1 MAEKIVSPG
10 VFSRENDLS
19 FLTPAAAEV
28 STAVVGPTVKGPV
41 NIPTVVRSYSEYV
54 AVYGDAFKSGSDYY
68 QHSTAI
74 AAEKYFEQGGTSLL
88 VTRVAPGDFS
98 PASSAIGSGSDSY
111 GTTVLTLE
119 TIAEGT
125 IMNNSGSI
133 LTDGALGTGSVDNVR
148 WEVTD
153 SNENLGTFSLIVRRG
168 DDNHK
173 SKIILETWNDL
184 SLDPKSDRYVAKVI
198 GDVSYSAAGGVLT
211 EEGDNPNRSA
221 YIRVKT
227 VDFKTPEYFDNAG
240 AVKSEYS
247 GKLPAVGSGSIG
259 GAFKSATGDLWA
271 SGEQALYFD
280 QIGTNVS
287 TKNTEG
293 INATGKNAS
302 DFDEAIALLANTE
315 EFNFDVLLTPGLNH
329 ADHTITVDKFI
340 DLVQERGDAIYVT
353 DLTGHGDD
361 RDTVA
366 AEAELINSSFAAS
379 YWPWVKVQA
388 QGVGKQVWIGAS
400 AVMGG
405 VYAFS
410 DSVSDQWFAP
420 AGLVRGGI
428 PGVVRTERKLS
439 RADRDTLYVSKVN
452 PLATF
457 PGQGVVAYGQK
468 TLQTKAS
475 ALDRVNVRRLLINLK
490 RFIGGQANNLVF
502 EQNTIATRNRFLSA
516 VNPYLDSV
524 VQREGL
530 YAYRVVMDD
539 TNNTADVI
547 DRNQLVGQIYIQ
559 PTKTAEFIVLDFVV
573 QPTGASFGA

>member
-10 VFSRENDLS
+10 VFSRENDIS

-41 NIPTVVRSYSEYV
+41 DIPTVVRSYSEYV
-54 AVYGDAFKSGSDYY
+54 AVYGDKFKSGSDFY

-88 VTRVAPGDFS
+88 VTRVAPGSFT
-98 PASSAIGSGSDSY
+98 SAEAYIGSGSDNSE
-111 GTTVLTLE
+111 GSKVLTLA
-119 TIAEGT
+119 TISEGT

-133 LTDGALGTGSVDNVR
+133 LADSALEEGSADNIR

-153 SNENLGTFSLIVRRG
+153 SNDSLGTFSLVIRRG

-184 SLDPKSDRYVAKVI
+184 SLDPNSDRYVAKVI
-198 GDVSYSAAGGVLT
+198 GDVYYQAANGVLT
-211 EEGDNPNRSA
+211 EVGDNPNRSA
-221 YIRVKT
+221 YVRVST
-227 VDFKTPEYFDNAG
+227 VDNKTPNYFDNAG
-240 AVKSEYS
+240 AANYS

-259 GAFKSATGDLWA
+259 GAFESATGDLWE
-271 SGEQALYFD
+271 SGEQANYFEN
-280 QIGTNVS
+280 IGLGA

-293 INATGKNAS
+293 ISATSGDAS
-302 DFDEAIALLANTE
+302 DYDEAALLLANTE

-329 ADHTITVDKFI
+329 ADHTTTVDKFV
-340 DLVQERGDAIYVT
+340 DLVQERGDAIYVL
-353 DLTGHGDD
+353 DLTGHGDALN
-361 RDTVA
+361 TVT
-366 AEAELINSSFAAS
+366 AEAQGMNSSFAAA

-388 QGVGKQVWIGAS
+388 QGVGKQVWAGAS

-405 VYAFS
+405 VYAFN

-439 RADRDTLYVSKVN
+439 RSDRDSLYVSKVN

>member
-10 VFSRENDLS
+10 VFARENDIS

-54 AVYGDAFKSGSDYY
+54 AVYGDSFKSGSDFY
-68 QHSTAI
+68 QHSTSI

-88 VTRVAPGDFS
+88 VTRVAPGSFTS
-98 PASSAIGSGSDSY
+98 ATSAIGSGSDSY
-111 GTTVLTLE
+111 TTTVLTLG
-119 TIAEGT
+119 TLSEGT
-125 IMNNSGSI
+125 IMNNSGSMVS
-133 LTDGALGTGSVDNVR
+133 GSLLEGSADNIR
-148 WEVTD
+148 WEITD

-198 GDVSYSAAGGVLT
+198 GDVSYSAAGGILT
-211 EEGDNPNRSA
+211 EVGDNPNRSA
-221 YIRVKT
+221 YIRVSA
-227 VDFKTPEYFDNAG
+227 VNGKTPDYFNNAG
-240 AVKSEYS
+240 VKQYT
-247 GKLPAVGSGSIG
+247 GKLPLVGSGSIG
-259 GAFKSATGDLWA
+259 GAFKSATGDLWEA
-271 SGEQALYFD
+271 GQQALYFD
-280 QIGTNVS
+280 AIGTNL
-287 TKNTEG
+287 TTRNTEG
-293 INATGKNAS
+293 LDATGKNAL
-302 DFDEAIALLANTE
+302 DFNEAIALLANTE

-340 DLVQERGDAIYVT
+340 DLVQKRGDAIYVT
-353 DLTGHGDD
+353 DLTGHGDALS
-361 RDTVA
+361 TVT
-366 AEAELINSSFAAS
+366 AEAQGLNSSFAAA

-388 QGVGKQVWIGAS
+388 QGVGKQVWVGAS

-405 VYAFS
+405 VYAFN

-490 RFIGGQANNLVF
+490 RFIGGQADNLVF
-502 EQNTIATRNRFLSA
+502 EQNSIATRNRFLSA
-516 VNPYLDSV
+516 VNPYLDLV

>member
-10 VFSRENDLS
+10 VFSRENDIS

-54 AVYGDAFKSGSDYY
+54 AVYGDAFKSGSDFY
-68 QHSTAI
+68 QHSTSI

-88 VTRVAPGDFS
+88 VTRVAPGSFT
-98 PASSAIGSGSDSY
+98 SAEAFVGSGSADSE
-111 GTTVLTLE
+111 GTKVLTIE
-119 TIAEGT
+119 TISEGALL
-125 IMNNSGSI
+125 NNSGSI
-133 LTDGALGTGSVDNVR
+133 LADGALGTGSADNLR

-153 SNENLGTFSLIVRRG
+153 SSQNLGTFSLVVRRG

-198 GDVSYSAAGGVLT
+198 GDVSYSAASGILT
-211 EEGDNPNRSA
+211 EVGDNPNRSA
-221 YIRVKT
+221 YIRVKS
-227 VDFKTPEYFDNAG
+227 VDVKTPEYFDTAG
-240 AVKSEYS
+240 AVKTEYV

-259 GAFKSATGDLWA
+259 GAFENGTGDLWETTEVA
-271 SGEQALYFD
+271 NYFEN
-280 QIGTNVS
+280 IGLGTN
-287 TKNTEG
+287 KNTEG
-293 INATGKNAS
+293 ISAPGGDAA
-302 DFDEAIALLANTE
+302 DFGEAILLLANTE
-315 EFNFDVLLTPGLNH
+315 EFNFDVLLTPGLNN
-329 ADHTITVDKFI
+329 ADHAITVAKFI

-353 DLTGHGDD
+353 DLTGHGDALG
-361 RDTVA
+361 TVT
-366 AEAELINSSFAAS
+366 AEAEGLNSSFAAA

-388 QGVGKQVWIGAS
+388 QGVGKQVWVGAS
-400 AVMGG
+400 TVMGG

>member
-10 VFSRENDLS
+10 VFSRENDIS

-54 AVYGDAFKSGSDYY
+54 AVYGDAFKSGSDFY
-68 QHSTAI
+68 QHSTSI
-74 AAEKYFEQGGTSLL
+74 AAEKYFEQGGNSLL
-88 VTRVAPGDFS
+88 VTRVAPAGF
-98 PASSAIGSGSDSY
+98 SSAEAFIGSGSANSEN
-111 GTTVLTLE
+111 TKVLTLE
-119 TIAEGT
+119 TISEGVLL
-125 IMNNSGSI
+125 NSIGGI
-133 LTDGALGTGSVDNVR
+133 LADGALESGSVDNLR
-148 WEVTD
+148 WEVTN
-153 SNENLGTFSLIVRRG
+153 SNENLGTFGLIVRRG

-184 SLDPKSDRYVAKVI
+184 SLDPKSDRYVAKII
-198 GDVSYSAAGGVLT
+198 GDVSYEAAGGVLT
-211 EEGDNPNRSA
+211 EVGDNPNRSA
-221 YIRVKT
+221 YIRVKS
-227 VDFKTPEYFDNAG
+227 VDFKTPEYFNTAG
-240 AVKSEYS
+240 VKQYT
-247 GKLPAVGSGSIG
+247 GKLPVVGSGSIG
-259 GAFKSATGDLWA
+259 GAFENGAGDLWEA
-271 SGEQALYFD
+271 SQEALYFD
-280 QIGTNVS
+280 NIGTNPS

-293 INATGKNAS
+293 LDATGGNAA
-302 DFDEAIALLANTE
+302 DFNEAVALLANTE
-315 EFNFDVLLTPGLNH
+315 EFNFDVLLTPGLNQ
-329 ADHTITVDKFI
+329 ADHAITVGKFI
-340 DLVQERGDAIYVT
+340 DLVEERGDAIYVT
-353 DLTGHGDD
+353 DLTGHGDALS
-361 RDTVA
+361 TVTGK
-366 AEAELINSSFAAS
+366 AEGLNSSFAAA

-388 QGVGKQVWIGAS
+388 QGVGKQVWVGAS

-405 VYAFS
+405 VYAFN

-439 RADRDTLYVSKVN
+439 RADRDALYVSKVN

-490 RFIGGQANNLVF
+490 RFIGGQADNLVF
-502 EQNTIATRNRFLSA
+502 EQNSIATRNRFLSA
-516 VNPYLDSV
+516 VNPYLDLV

>member
-1 MAEKIVSPG
+1 
-10 VFSRENDLS
+10 
-19 FLTPAAAEV
+19 
-28 STAVVGPTVKGPV
+28 
-41 NIPTVVRSYSEYV
+41 
-54 AVYGDAFKSGSDYY
+54 
-68 QHSTAI
+68 
-74 AAEKYFEQGGTSLL
+74 
-88 VTRVAPGDFS
+88 
-98 PASSAIGSGSDSY
+98 
-111 GTTVLTLE
+111 
-119 TIAEGT
+119 
-125 IMNNSGSI
+125 MNNSGSI

-198 GDVSYSAAGGVLT
+198 GDVSYSAAGGILT
-211 EEGDNPNRSA
+211 EVGDNPNRSA
-221 YIRVKT
+221 YIRVSA
-227 VDFKTPEYFDNAG
+227 VNGKTPDYFNNAG
-240 AVKSEYS
+240 VKQYT
-247 GKLPAVGSGSIG
+247 GKLPLVGSGSIG
-259 GAFKSATGDLWA
+259 GAFKSATGDLWEA
-271 SGEQALYFD
+271 GQQALYFD
-280 QIGTNVS
+280 AIGTNL
-287 TKNTEG
+287 TTRNTEG
-293 INATGKNAS
+293 LDATGKSAL
-302 DFDEAIALLANTE
+302 DFNEAIALLANTE

-340 DLVQERGDAIYVT
+340 DLVQKRGDAIYVT
-353 DLTGHGDD
+353 DLTGHGDALS
-361 RDTVA
+361 TVT
-366 AEAELINSSFAAS
+366 AEAQGLNSSFAAA

-388 QGVGKQVWIGAS
+388 QGVGKQVWVGAS

-405 VYAFS
+405 VYAFN

-490 RFIGGQANNLVF
+490 RFIGGQADNLVF
-502 EQNTIATRNRFLSA
+502 EQNSIATRNRFLSA
-516 VNPYLDSV
+516 VNPYLDLV

>member
-10 VFSRENDLS
+10 VFSRENDIS

-54 AVYGDAFKSGSDYY
+54 AVYGDAFKSGSDFY
-68 QHSTAI
+68 QHSTSI

-88 VTRVAPGDFS
+88 VTRIAPGAFT
-98 PASSAIGSGSDSY
+98 SAEAFVGSGSADSE
-111 GTTVLTLE
+111 GTKVLTLE
-119 TIAEGT
+119 SISEGALL
-125 IMNNSGSI
+125 NSVSDI
-133 LTDGALGTGSVDNVR
+133 LADGALDSGSADNLR

-198 GDVSYSAAGGVLT
+198 GDVSYSASGGVLT
-211 EEGDNPNRSA
+211 EVGDNPNKSA
-221 YIRVKT
+221 YIRVKA
-227 VDFKTPEYFDNAG
+227 VDFKTPEYFNNAG
-240 AVKSEYS
+240 VKQYT

-259 GAFKSATGDLWA
+259 GAFENGTGDLWETTEVA
-271 SGEQALYFD
+271 NYFEN
-280 QIGTNVS
+280 IGLGTN
-287 TKNTEG
+287 KNTEG
-293 INATGKNAS
+293 ISAPGGDAT
-302 DFDEAIALLANTE
+302 DFGEAILLLANTE
-315 EFNFDVLLTPGLNH
+315 EFNFDVLLTPGLNN
-329 ADHTITVDKFI
+329 ADHAITVGKFI

-353 DLTGHGDD
+353 DLTGHGDALG
-361 RDTVA
+361 TVTG
-366 AEAELINSSFAAS
+366 EAEGLNSSFAAA

-388 QGVGKQVWIGAS
+388 QGVGKQVWVGAS

-439 RADRDTLYVSKVN
+439 RADRDALYVSKVN

-457 PGQGVVAYGQK
+457 PGQGIVAYGQK

-539 TNNTADVI
+539 TNNSADVI

>member
-10 VFSRENDLS
+10 VFSRENDIS

-54 AVYGDAFKSGSDYY
+54 AVYGDAFKSGSDFY
-68 QHSTAI
+68 QHSTSI

-88 VTRVAPGDFS
+88 VTRVAPGAFT
-98 PASSAIGSGSDSY
+98 SAEAFIGSGSAESE
-111 GTTVLTLE
+111 GTKVLTLE
-119 TIAEGT
+119 SISEGALL
-125 IMNNSGSI
+125 NNSGSI
-133 LTDGALGTGSVDNVR
+133 LADGALATGSADNLR

-198 GDVSYSAAGGVLT
+198 GDVSFSAAGGVLT
-211 EEGDNPNRSA
+211 EVGDNPNKSA
-221 YIRVKT
+221 YIRVKA
-227 VDFKTPEYFDNAG
+227 VNGKTPEYFNNAG
-240 AVKSEYS
+240 VKQYT

-259 GAFKSATGDLWA
+259 GAFENGTGDLWETTEVA
-271 SGEQALYFD
+271 NYFEN
-280 QIGTNVS
+280 IGLGTN
-287 TKNTEG
+287 KNTEG
-293 INATGKNAS
+293 ISAPGGDAA
-302 DFDEAIALLANTE
+302 DFGEAILLLANTE
-315 EFNFDVLLTPGLNH
+315 EFNFDVLLTPGLNN
-329 ADHTITVDKFI
+329 ADHAITVAKFI

-353 DLTGHGDD
+353 DLTGHGDALG
-361 RDTVA
+361 TVT
-366 AEAELINSSFAAS
+366 AEAEGLNSSFAAA

-388 QGVGKQVWIGAS
+388 QGVGKQVWVGAS
-400 AVMGG
+400 TVMGG

>member
-10 VFSRENDLS
+10 VFSRENDIS

-54 AVYGDAFKSGSDYY
+54 AVYGDAFKSGSDFY
-68 QHSTAI
+68 QHSTSI
-74 AAEKYFEQGGTSLL
+74 AGEKYFEQGGTSLL
-88 VTRVAPGDFS
+88 VTRIAPGSFT
-98 PASSAIGSGSDSY
+98 SAEAYVGSGSADSE
-111 GTTVLTLE
+111 GTKVLTIE
-119 TIAEGT
+119 TISEGALL
-125 IMNNSGSI
+125 NNSGSI
-133 LTDGALGTGSVDNVR
+133 LADGALATGSADNLR

-198 GDVSYSAAGGVLT
+198 GDVYYSAASGILT
-211 EEGDNPNRSA
+211 EVGDNPNKSA
-221 YIRVKT
+221 YIRVKS

-240 AVKSEYS
+240 VKQYT

-259 GAFKSATGDLWA
+259 GAFENGTGDLWE
-271 SGEQALYFD
+271 SGETANYFEN
-280 QIGTNVS
+280 IGLGA

-293 INATGKNAS
+293 ITATGGDA
-302 DFDEAIALLANTE
+302 DDYDEAVALLANTE

-329 ADHTITVDKFI
+329 ADHTITVGKFI

-353 DLTGHGDD
+353 DLTGHGDALG
-361 RDTVA
+361 TVT
-366 AEAELINSSFAAS
+366 AEAQGINSSFTAA

-388 QGVGKQVWIGAS
+388 QGVGKQVWVGAS
-400 AVMGG
+400 TVMGG

-439 RADRDTLYVSKVN
+439 RADRDALYVSKVN